1 VPADRVRVVRRG
13 AKVHP
18 DRDFVLYWMI
28 AARRSRSNF
37 ALDRAV
43 GWASELGKPL
53 VILEALRVGY
63 PWASDR
69 LHRFVLD
76 GMRDNAEAFA
86 DKGVVYYPYVEPR
99 ADDDKGFLAALAAR
113 ACVVV
118 TDEFPCFFLPH
129 MVAAA
134 AERLDVCLE
143 AIDGN
148 GILPLEA
155 SDHAFTAAV
164 HFRRHMQKELRHHLL
179 ATPRKDA
186 LARADLPAL
195 RRGALKEIQTRW
207 PVAEPALLEG
217 SASALARLPIDH
229 EPFPV
234 AMKGGPKAAHLA
246 LRRFVK
252 RLPDYTVLRN
262 EPSADGTSRLSP
274 YRHFGHVSAHEVL
287 GAVIQAEGWT
297 PDDLAPKA
305 TAKREGFWG
314 MGAGAEAFLEQV
326 IVWREL
332 SYNMCARRPEDYAKL
347 TSLPDWAQDTI
358 RKHAKDKRSHV
369 YTHAQLE
376 EAKTHDPLWNA
387 AQRQLLSE
395 GWFHN
400 YMRML
405 WAKKIL
411 EWSPSAEAAL
421 EAMTSIMN
429 RWSLDGRNPN
439 SYAGYLFTFGRY
451 DRPWPERPVFGKLR
465 SMTSESTA
473 KKHDVTGYLA
483 KYSAVVRP
491 R

>member
-1 VPADRVRVVRRG
+1 VRVVRRT
-13 AKVHP
+13 APTHP
-18 DRDFVLYWMI
+18 ARDFVLYWMI

-53 VILEALRVGY
+53 VILEPLRVAY

-76 GMRDNAEAFA
+76 GMHDNAEAFA
-86 DKGVVYYPYVEPR
+86 RKGVVYYPYVEPR
-99 ADDDKGFLAALAAR
+99 PGEGKGLLGALASR

-118 TDEFPCFFLPH
+118 TDEFPCFFLPR

-134 AERLDVCLE
+134 AERIDVCLE
-143 AIDGN
+143 AIDSN

-155 SDHAFTAAV
+155 SDHAFSAAV
-164 HFRRHMQKELRHHLL
+164 HFRRHVQKELRHQLL

-186 LARADLPAL
+186 LARAELPAL
-195 RRGALKEIQTRW
+195 RRGALKEIQARW
-207 PVAEPALLEG
+207 PAAAPRLLAGDASLLAE
-217 SASALARLPIDH
+217 LPIDH
-229 EPFPV
+229 EVFAV
-234 AMKGGPKAAHLA
+234 ATRGGSVAAHRA
-246 LRRFVK
+246 LRKFVK

-274 YRHFGHVSAHEVL
+274 YLHFGHVSAHEVL
-287 GAVIQAEGWT
+287 EAVTDAEGWT

-314 MGAGAEAFLEQV
+314 MGPGAEAFLEQV

-332 SYNMCARRPEDYAKL
+332 SYNMCARRPDDYAKL
-347 TSLPDWAQDTI
+347 SSLPDWAKDTI
-358 RKHAKDKRSHV
+358 VAHAKDKRPHV
-369 YTHAQLE
+369 YTRAQLE
-376 EAKTHDPLWNA
+376 QARTHDPIWNA

-405 WAKKIL
+405 WGKKIV
-411 EWSPSAEAAL
+411 EWSPSVEVAL
-421 EAMTSIMN
+421 ESMASIMD
-429 RWSLDGRNPN
+429 RWSLDGRDPN
-439 SYAGYLFTFGRY
+439 SYAGYFFTVGRY
-451 DRPWPERPVFGKLR
+451 DRPWPERPIFGKLR

-473 KKHDVTGYLA
+473 KKHDLSGYLA
-483 KYSAVVRP
+483 KYAVVSRP
-491 R
+491 P

>member
-1 VPADRVRVVRRG
+1 M
-13 AKVHP
+13 HP
-18 DRDFVLYWMI
+18 ERDFVLYWMI

-53 VILEALRVGY
+53 VIFEALRVAY

-76 GMRDNAEAFA
+76 GMRDNAEAFEGTSA
-86 DKGVVYYPYVEPR
+86 SYYPYVEPR
-99 ADDDKGFLAALAAR
+99 RDEDKGLLAALGAR

-129 MVAAA
+129 MVASAGK
-134 AERLDVCLE
+134 RLDVCLE
-143 AIDGN
+143 AVDSN

-155 SDHAFTAAV
+155 SEHAFTAAV
-164 HFRRHMQKELRHHLL
+164 HFRRHVQKELRHQLL

-186 LARADLPAL
+186 LARTELPRL
-195 RRGALKEIQTRW
+195 RRGALTEIQTRW
-207 PVAEPALLEG
+207 PVADRALLEG
-217 SASALARLPIDH
+217 DASALARLPIDH
-229 EPFPV
+229 EPFAV
-234 AMKGGPKAAHLA
+234 SMRGGAKAAHRA
-246 LRRFVK
+246 LRLFSK
-252 RLPDYTVLRN
+252 RLSDYPTLRN

-274 YRHFGHVSAHEVL
+274 YLHFGHVSAHEVL
-287 GAVIQAEGWT
+287 DAVFTAEDWT
-297 PDDLAPKA
+297 LDDLATKA
-305 TAKREGFWG
+305 TAKREGFWR
-314 MGAGAEAFLEQV
+314 MGPGAEAFLEQV
-326 IVWREL
+326 VVWREL

-347 TSLPDWAQDTI
+347 SSLPEWAQDTI
-358 RKHAKDKRSHV
+358 RTHAKDKRPHL
-369 YTHAQLE
+369 YTHEQLE
-376 EAKTHDPLWNA
+376 QATTHDPLWNA

-465 SMTSESTA
+465 SMTSASTA

-491 R
+491 H